1 LHDGLSKQA
10 EKRVK
15 ESEMAM
21 LYPCSRGCKRR
32 VFLLGLLKTSLA
44 SLGAGLLGS
53 FYSPGDL
60 QGEITVTQAHAQAC
74 IDRLMSWYNPGTGLW
89 NTTGWWNSANSLEAT
104 INYARLTNDHQYDS
118 LIENTFNQARSYSEP
133 GGVPFSAN
141 YYDDQLWW
149 CLALIAAYDLL
160 KDNKFLNA
168 AIAIFH
174 DCGYAVDTVC
184 GGGLWWDRQH
194 IQKGS
199 AENLLYI
206 IAACRLYYRTK
217 VQSYHDIAVQTWAWF
232 ETSGLLDKEKL
243 LVYDQVQAN
252 CGNMGMTTWT
262 YNAGLAIGALV
273 ELSQI
278 VKLRCPSCSFGYIVI
293 ARGVLQASL
302 ARFTSSVPNGIL
314 VEPCEATNTCSWDGP
329 QFKGVF
335 MRYVGQAA
343 PHLDLDGLIHP
354 FVRQQVTSL
363 WGNARSLSGDNA
375 FGLHWAGPY
384 DSADAARQTSA
395 LDAFNAA
402 LLLGL

>member
-1 LHDGLSKQA
+1 
-10 EKRVK
+10 V
-15 ESEMAM
+15 M
-21 LYPCSRGCKRR
+21 
-32 VFLLGLLKTSLA
+32 
-44 SLGAGLLGS
+44 
-53 FYSPGDL
+53 
-60 QGEITVTQAHAQAC
+60 QAHAQAC
-74 IDRLMSWYNPGTGLW
+74 IDRLMSWYNPSTGLW
-89 NTTGWWNSANSLEAT
+89 DTTGWWNSANSLEAT

-118 LIENTFNQARSYSEP
+118 LIENTFNQARSQSLP

-160 KDNKFLNA
+160 KDIKFLNA
-168 AIAIFH
+168 AIALFH

-194 IQKGS
+194 TQKGS

-206 IAACRLYYRTK
+206 IAACRLYHRT
-217 VQSYHDIAVQTWAWF
+217 QQAQYHDIAVQTWAWF
-232 ETSGLLDKEKL
+232 ETSGLFDKNKL

-252 CGNMGMTTWT
+252 CGSMNMTTWT
-262 YNAGLAIGALV
+262 YNQGLCIGALS

-302 ARFTSSVPNGIL
+302 AHLAPNGIL
-314 VEPCEATNTCSWDGP
+314 TEPCEWNNTCGADGP

-343 PHLDLDGLIHP
+343 PHLGQDTLIRP

-363 WGNARSLSGDNA
+363 WGNARRSDNA
-375 FGLHWAGPY
+375 FGLHWSGPF

-402 LLLGL
+402 LSLGL